1 VRRCLSC
8 GTALSEG
15 WRCPACGF
23 EPAANGYL
31 DFVTAVGDTFPAE
44 SFELLARVEERS
56 FWFRARNEL
65 IAWAFSRYFPDAAS
79 FFEIGC
85 GTGFVLRGLHERHP
99 GLVLAGGEPLTGG
112 LDVARSRLPDVPLYR
127 VDGTNL
133 PFEDEFDV
141 VGAFDV
147 LEHVEED
154 AAMLRELRR
163 AVKPG
168 GGLLVTVPQHPRLWS
183 AVDDYSRHV
192 RRYSR
197 RELVEKLSRA
207 GFLPVRATSFVSV
220 LLPLLLLSRRK
231 KKPDQPYDPE
241 SEYRLPAKVD
251 AALERVLGAERAL
264 IRAGLSLPAG
274 GSLLVVARA
283 S

>member
-1 VRRCLSC
+1 MRRCLSC
-8 GTALSEG
+8 STAFTAG

-44 SFELLARVEERS
+44 SFELLARVEEQS

-65 IAWAFSRYFPDAAS
+65 IAWAISRYFPDAAS

-99 GLVLAGGEPLTGG
+99 ELALAGGEPFTGG

-133 PFEDEFDV
+133 PFEDEFEV
-141 VGAFDV
+141 IGAFDV
-147 LEHVEED
+147 LEHVEDDE
-154 AAMLRELRR
+154 AMLRELSRV
-163 AVKPG
+163 VKPG

-183 AVDDYSRHV
+183 AVDTYSRHL
-192 RRYSR
+192 RRYTR
-197 RELVEKLSRA
+197 HDLVQKVSRA
-207 GFLPVRATSFVSV
+207 GFLPIRSTSFVWV
-220 LLPLLLLSRRK
+220 LLPLLALSRRNAK
-231 KKPDQPYDPE
+231 EGEPDR
-241 SEYRLPAKVD
+241 S
-251 AALERVLGAERAL
+251 
-264 IRAGLSLPAG
+264 
-274 GSLLVVARA
+274 
-283 S
+283 

>member
-8 GTALSEG
+8 STAFSDG

-44 SFELLARVEERS
+44 SFELLARVEEQS

-65 IAWAFSRYFPDAAS
+65 IVWAVSRYFPAAAS

-85 GTGFVLRGLHERHP
+85 GTGFVLRGLHERRP
-99 GLVLAGGEPLTGG
+99 ELALAGGEPFTGG
-112 LDVARSRLPDVPLYR
+112 LNVARSRLPDVPLYR
-127 VDGTNL
+127 VDGASL
-133 PFEDEFDV
+133 PFEHEFDV
-141 VGAFDV
+141 IGAFDV
-147 LEHVEED
+147 LEHIED
-154 AAMLRELRR
+154 DEAVLRELSRV
-163 AVKPG
+163 VKPG

-183 AVDDYSRHV
+183 AVDTYSRHV
-192 RRYSR
+192 RRYTR
-197 RELVEKLSRA
+197 HELVQKVSGA
-207 GFLPVRATSFVSV
+207 GFVPIRATSFVSV
-220 LLPLLLLSRRK
+220 LLPLLALSRRNAK
-231 KKPDQPYDPE
+231 EGERYDPDT
-241 SEYRLPAKVD
+241 EYRLPAAVD
-251 AALERVLGAERAL
+251 TVLERVLGAERAL
-264 IRAGLSLPAG
+264 IRGGLSLPVG